1 MSKFTDMTDDY
12 LQQNYVPAVYQPSIY
27 SIDYQKLKNAGV
39 RLISFDID
47 DTITGQENQNPPK
60 EAKTLIE
67 NLKNMGFQVFLLS
80 NARPERVSLFA
91 DRLGLTGQSVARAEK
106 PLSKQF
112 TMICNQFGL
121 EAHQMAHVGNSQR
134 DDVAGGN
141 AAGVITCLV
150 RRAGVM
156 TGLPKYIPVYQTEG
170 QKLRAEL
177 EKRGLWRKHHK
188 YEKGDQYYQLGE
200 VPKYQVEIL

>member
-1 MSKFTDMTDDY
+1 MSKFADMTDDY

-27 SIDYQKLKNAGV
+27 SIDYQKLKDAGV

-67 NLKNMGFQVFLLS
+67 HLKNMGFQVFLLS
-80 NARPERVSLFA
+80 NARPERVFQFA

-112 TMICNQFGL
+112 TMIYNRFGL

-156 TGLPKYIPVYQTEG
+156 TGLPKYIPGYQTDG

-200 VPKYQVEIL
+200 VPKYQAEIL